1 MHAARCAREMRQ
13 WPDGIRVQRTH
24 YAAISGRLRCLCQGW
39 NLHSVQ
45 GRCNWDTLSPSLVI
59 GSQTQT
65 GAGNYNDLGFILF
78 SSHVRERESGST
90 KFKQLVWARERAA
103 RGANI
108 LQFFWKYFTKIFVKL
123 GRRRRLEKWN
133 LRLRLLFTKPRRWKR
148 FYWAGLKCEMVCEAL
163 TDDILSVLAAAG
175 ESGICSLNTGLEEMD
190 FHCILTIHKHLVL
203 IIISPPLLYCPRQF
217 SLV

>member
-1 MHAARCAREMRQ
+1 MCERDEAVTR
-13 WPDGIRVQRTH
+13 WD
-24 YAAISGRLRCLCQGW
+24 QGTA
-39 NLHSVQ
+39 
-45 GRCNWDTLSPSLVI
+45 DTLCSNIRPAQLSVLCVKDEI
-59 GSQTQT
+59 YIRSREDVTEIPWVPHWT
-65 GAGNYNDLGFILF
+65 LGHKLRPGLGITMIWVSFY
-78 SSHVRERESGST
+78 SVHMWEGESGST

-163 TDDILSVLAAAG
+163 TDDILSVFAAAG
-175 ESGICSLNTGLEEMD
+175 ESDTCSLNTGLEEMD

-203 IIISPPLLYCPRQF
+203 IIISPRLLNCPGQF

>member
-24 YAAISGRLRCLCQGW
+24 YAAISGRLSWLCQGW

-45 GRCNWDTLSPSLVI
+45 GRCNWDTLSPLLVI

-65 GAGNYNDLGFILF
+65 GAGNYNVLGFILF
-78 SSHVRERESGST
+78 SSHVRGREWIDKIQAISLGE
-90 KFKQLVWARERAA
+90 RERAA

-123 GRRRRLEKWN
+123 RRRRLEKWN
-133 LRLRLLFTKPRRWKR
+133 LRLRLLFTKPLRWKR

-163 TDDILSVLAAAG
+163 TDDIHPQCLSSRGVR
-175 ESGICSLNTGLEEMD
+175 
-190 FHCILTIHKHLVL
+190 HL
-203 IIISPPLLYCPRQF
+203 
-217 SLV
+217 